1 MRKFISGLLI
11 AFLFVGVAFADSAV
25 LFDST
30 VSVDVLGTG
39 YDWVKNARAV
49 GVSGRYVPG
58 KNLTNPVISDKY
70 GLAIRTD
77 DAPNGD
83 SNYAI
88 EFVTPFFN
96 KDENGN
102 PIEGAGLITNAAA
115 IKNMEI
121 VLTLNRGYDEVTV
134 VWEQNGVEKHRK
146 FRVSDSDTAVESMIE
161 FTAKIDFSEY
171 VSDPRNRSTAQIPVA
186 GLRMTD
192 IRLKRIM
199 VTTHQAPS
207 DWMYSPTSL
216 VGVKKISV
224 VYDKAVTPEAYSR
237 GQEADEVFNIQS
249 SKALEESTKKKLEN
263 YLRQD
268 EYNKSLM
275 ASDESDAK

>member
-11 AFLFVGVAFADSAV
+11 AFLFVSVAFADSAV

-58 KNLTNPVISDKY
+58 KNLTNPV
-70 GLAIRTD
+70 
-77 DAPNGD
+77 
-83 SNYAI
+83 NYAI

-146 FRVSDSDTAVESMIE
+146 FKVSDSDTAVESMIE

-199 VTTHQAPS
+199 VTTHQAPG